1 MGFNNLGKETLA
13 YKAVGNMGAKKPLF
27 KNKKS
32 KKSMH
37 FEVVRHLQH
46 YFSAFDICKFDVH
59 CRGTSV
65 HFISHGKRKICKSL
79 PKIHCCRMHICLSC
93 T

>member
-46 YFSAFDICKFDVH
+46 YFSAFDI
-59 CRGTSV
+59 
-65 HFISHGKRKICKSL
+65 
-79 PKIHCCRMHICLSC
+79 
-93 T
+93 